1 MNHGTKGE
9 ESAVGGMS
17 SLQRR
22 GVEPC
27 SAKVFLS
34 SLCIIQGLNQQ
45 GVKSYGETN
54 VPSTTQKTLI

>member
-1 MNHGTKGE
+1 MEQREKNRQWVACLAFSVGE
-9 ESAVGGMS
+9 VG
-17 SLQRR
+17 
-22 GVEPC
+22 PC

-54 VPSTTQKTLI
+54 VPSTTQKMLI